1 MKIKLGNKADEEIKN
16 ISLLNSTICRQ
27 ICDMSADIEN
37 TVIIFMKKSEI
48 FAMQVDES
56 TYISGKAQLL
66 TFIRYV
72 NNEKIIEQFVCC

>member
-1 MKIKLGNKADEEIKN
+1 MVIKN
-16 ISLLNSTICRQ
+16 IPLLNSSICRQ

-56 TYISGKAQLL
+56 TYISGKAQSMISQRFSKFFLFYQWANAFWRL
-66 TFIRYV
+66 DFT
-72 NNEKIIEQFVCC
+72 KHC